1 MEERSSAKLSYAE
14 VVSQNNLWDLLKWTL
29 QAETTNDAQQIQ
41 NGDIQKMM
49 FRQPG
54 KVEQDPTSPF

>member
-54 KVEQDPTSPF
+54 KVE